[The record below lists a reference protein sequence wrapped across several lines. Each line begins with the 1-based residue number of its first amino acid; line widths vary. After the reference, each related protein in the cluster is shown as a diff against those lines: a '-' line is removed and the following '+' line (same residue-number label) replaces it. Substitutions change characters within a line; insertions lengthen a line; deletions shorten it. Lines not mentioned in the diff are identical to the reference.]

1 MTFLVSYLNLQ
12 LGLSL
17 ALAAGV
23 LAASQAISTAAR
35 IGWGY
40 AGDRWFDPGRL
51 LGWLGVGAGAA
62 FVALGALAYLPAAPA
77 GEGGGLAGLGLG
89 LAVAAAL
96 LCAITA
102 MGWNGVFFA
111 ELARRSAPSE
121 MATVAGATQFITFFG
136 SMTGPVVFGE
146 ILRHGGSYSM
156 AYLVL
161 AALPVVAGVMMLRG
175 PAR

>member
-1 MTFLVSYLNLQ
+1 
-12 LGLSL
+12 
-17 ALAAGV
+17 
-23 LAASQAISTAAR
+23 
-35 IGWGY
+35 
-40 AGDRWFDPGRL
+40 
-51 LGWLGVGAGAA
+51 
-62 FVALGALAYLPAAPA
+62 
-77 GEGGGLAGLGLG
+77 
-89 LAVAAAL
+89 
-96 LCAITA
+96 

-161 AALPVVAGVMMLRG
+161 AALPVVAGVMMVRG
-175 PAR
+175 TPR